1 MNNMINSAEKK
12 LAIVPGATHFFEEVG
27 KLGSGGAGR
36 LIVC

>member
-27 KLGSGGAGR
+27 KLEVAE
-36 LIVC
+36 LAA